1 MRKIALISILI
12 LLVVAAVGGCGVG
25 SKVTVE
31 DLNDFAIRCGKYE
44 MWAEAEFRLRNALAL
59 QADEARLHNNLAVA
73 LEAQAKLEE
82 AYAEYKRA
90 VSLDPGNGEF
100 RRNLD
105 EFVHDH
111 SWKLEAENGEEEQ

>member
-1 MRKIALISILI
+1 MGKIIFIPLLITLAAAT
-12 LLVVAAVGGCGVG
+12 VAGCGAG
-25 SKVTVE
+25 SRITAE
-31 DLNDFAIRCGKYE
+31 ELNDFAIRCSKYE

-59 QADEARLHNNLAVA
+59 QADDARLHNNLAVA
-73 LEAQAKLEE
+73 LEAQAKLED

-90 VSLDPGNGEF
+90 VTLDPGNEKF

-111 SWKLEAENGEEEQ
+111 RWELESESEGEE

>member
-1 MRKIALISILI
+1 MGRITLISF
-12 LLVVAAVGGCGVG
+12 LVVLTGATVAGCGGG
-25 SKVTVE
+25 SQVTAKN
-31 DLNDFAIRCGKYE
+31 LNDFAVRCGKYE
-44 MWAEAEFRLRNALAL
+44 MWGEAEFRLRNALAL
-59 QADEARLHNNLAVA
+59 QADDARLHNNLAVA

-90 VSLDPGNGEF
+90 VSLDPGNREF

>member
-1 MRKIALISILI
+1 MGRIVLISVLAV
-12 LLVVAAVGGCGVG
+12 LTAAAVAGCGGG
-25 SKVTVE
+25 SQVTAI
-31 DLNDFAIRCGKYE
+31 DLNDFAVRCSKYE
-44 MWAEAEFRLRNALAL
+44 MWGEAEFRLRNALAL
-59 QADEARLHNNLAVA
+59 QADDARLHNNLAVA

-90 VSLDPGNGEF
+90 VALDPGNEKF

-111 SWKLEAENGEEEQ
+111 RWMLENSGGE

>member
-1 MRKIALISILI
+1 MGRVTLISF
-12 LLVVAAVGGCGVG
+12 LVVLTGATVAGCGGG
-25 SKVTVE
+25 SQVTAK

-59 QADEARLHNNLAVA
+59 QDNDARIHNNLAVA

-90 VSLDPGNGEF
+90 VALAPDNQKY
-100 RRNLD
+100 RHNLD

-111 SWKLEAENGEEEQ
+111 SWKLESGNGE